1 MIIILQTYLN
11 ISCGIT
17 RIIELLLKNSTYS
30 SEMIVLTYGGDNT
43 KLLSSK
49 GIQSYDNAFRL
60 YLGLIKLLFSSKRNK
75 VVVHSFHRSFDFFS
89 FLLKKIFS
97 RISTITSAQSKV
109 WGKKIFS
116 YKADLIIACSNA
128 IKSHLINYFG
138 TNQDKI
144 SVIYNF
150 IDPQLI
156 ENSLDTKE
164 TIKIEGTKGRLI
176 IGFVGRFDKEEKGI
190 DILLKSFIKIFE
202 RNNDAALFF
211 IGSGKDENIISKY
224 KNTYDLPIYKVQAQD
239 NVYTYLNKIDIL
251 VLPSRVEPFGIVI
264 IEAGYMKKPVI
275 ASNVDG
281 IPEIIDDGING
292 LLFTPED
299 HVDLSNKII
308 SLINDK
314 DKAKILGEKLHQ
326 KVINNFTA
334 DVIVPQYEKLY
345 SSILG
350 KK

>member
-1 MIIILQTYLN
+1 MA
-11 ISCGIT
+11 CGIT
-17 RIIELLLKNSTYS
+17 KIISLLLKSNIISYTKA
-30 SEMIVLTYGGDNT
+30 VWAVGGDNYELVRT
-43 KLLSSK
+43 YKK
-49 GIQSYDNAFRL
+49 QVFIQRNT
-60 YLGLIKLLFSSKRNK
+60 LLFFVKLFLFLRKRDDK
-75 VVVHSFHRSFDFFS
+75 IILHSFHRKFDLVAY
-89 FLLKKIFS
+89 LLKKIFPQ
-97 RISTITSAQSKV
+97 IITVTSVQSKTT
-109 WGKKIFS
+109 GYKFLS
-116 YKADLIIACSNA
+116 YKADYLLACSNA

-251 VLPSRVEPFGIVI
+251 VLPSRIEPFGIVI

-292 LLFTPED
+292 LLFAPED
-299 HVDLSNKII
+299 HEDLSNKII

-326 KVINNFTA
+326 KVINNFTS
-334 DVIVPQYEKLY
+334 DVMVPQYEKLY

-350 KK
+350 KKQL